1 MTDRSSSTRG
11 DPGILLRRLL
21 ADVGSVDVLTT
32 ALQSIGTTAETIV
45 GIVGFLS
52 EDRLTHGERLRDLV
66 DRPERHAHDI
76 DGLAACCTIGGA
88 IDLALMDAHSRLAPL
103 GRNGGV
109 ACDVTRG
116 PCACGAWH

>member
-32 ALQSIGTTAETIV
+32 ALQSIGATAETIV

-52 EDRLTHGERLRDLV
+52 EDRLTHAYPVSAQGWWYS
-66 DRPERHAHDI
+66 PE
-76 DGLAACCTIGGA
+76 
-88 IDLALMDAHSRLAPL
+88 
-103 GRNGGV
+103 
-109 ACDVTRG
+109 
-116 PCACGAWH
+116 